1 MKLIGMMD
9 SPFVRRVAVS
19 MKLLGIPFEHEQIS
33 VMRQFD
39 QFSAFNPLV
48 KAPTLIIDDGTILME
63 SSLILEVVEKLA
75 GPDKSLLPSD
85 IADFIRVQRIVGL
98 ALIAAEKT
106 VQKVYEFNMR
116 NGETPNTVWL
126 NRVEKQIGEAY
137 AALNA
142 ELETVSEF
150 VCGEQL
156 TQADLTASIVW
167 QFTRL
172 VYPENANPSDYP
184 ALAAL
189 SERVEALPELVNS
202 PLV

>member
-9 SPFVRRVAVS
+9 SPFVRRVAVTL
-19 MKLLGIPFEHEQIS
+19 KLYGLQFEHEQIS

-39 QFSAFNPLV
+39 EFATYNPLV
-48 KAPTLIIDDGTILME
+48 KAPTLIMDDGTVLME
-63 SSLILEVVEKLA
+63 SSLILEVLRSYA
-75 GPDKSLLPSD
+75 PLGQSLHPDSVGE
-85 IADFIRVQRIVGL
+85 FTRMNRIIGL

-116 NGETPNTVWL
+116 SGEDPNPVWL
-126 NRVEKQIGEAY
+126 ARVEKQLAEAY

-142 ELETVSEF
+142 ELEGLDRYVF
-150 VCGEQL
+150 GDLL
-156 TQADLTASIVW
+156 TQADVTSSIVW

-172 VYPENANPSDYP
+172 VYPENANPADYP

-189 SERVEALPELVNS
+189 SDRVEALPEFVSS
-202 PLV
+202 PLE

>member
-39 QFSAFNPLV
+39 QFAEFNPLV
-48 KAPTLIIDDGTILME
+48 KAPTLITDDGTILME
-63 SSLILEVVEKLA
+63 STVILELVEKLSA
-75 GPDKSLLPSD
+75 NGMSLMPDDVSD
-85 IADFIRVQRIVGL
+85 LIRVQRIVGL

-116 NGETPNTVWL
+116 NGETPNPVWL
-126 NRVEKQIGEAY
+126 ARVETQLAEAY
-137 AALNA
+137 SALNA
-142 ELETVSEF
+142 ELEGVSQY
-150 VCGEQL
+150 VCGDRL
-156 TQADLTASIVW
+156 TQADVTASIVW

-172 VYPENANPSDYP
+172 VYPDNAESGRYP
-184 ALAAL
+184 ALSAL
-189 SERVEALPELVNS
+189 SDKVEALPELASS

>member
-48 KAPTLIIDDGTILME
+48 KAPTLIMDDGTILME
-63 SSLILEVVEKLA
+63 SSLILEVIEKLA

-85 IADFIRVQRIVGL
+85 TADFIRVQRIVGL

-116 NGETPNTVWL
+116 NGETPNPVWL

-142 ELETVSEF
+142 ELESVSAF
-150 VCGEQL
+150 VCGERL
-156 TQADLTASIVW
+156 SQADLTASIVW

-172 VYPENANPSDYP
+172 VYPENANPADYP

-189 SERVEALPELVNS
+189 SERVEALPELVSS

>member
-39 QFSAFNPLV
+39 AFSAYNPLV
-48 KAPTLIIDDGTILME
+48 KAPTLITDDGTILME
-63 SSLILEVVEKLA
+63 STVILELVEKLSA
-75 GPDKSLLPSD
+75 NGKSLMPDDVSD
-85 IADFIRVQRIVGL
+85 LIRVQRVVGL
-98 ALIAAEKT
+98 SLIAAEKT

-116 NGETPNTVWL
+116 NGETPNPVWL
-126 NRVEKQIGEAY
+126 ARVEKQLDEAY
-137 AALNA
+137 SALNA
-142 ELETVSEF
+142 ELEGVSEYL
-150 VCGEQL
+150 CGPEL
-156 TQADLTASIVW
+156 SQADVTASIVW

-172 VYPENANPSDYP
+172 VYPENALPERYP
-184 ALAAL
+184 ALASL
-189 SERVEALPELVNS
+189 SDRVEALPEFVSS